1 MFIPRPF
8 RLMFTGPEGE
18 GGKHEDPKPKPPSEM
33 TPEERAEFEE
43 KAKRRAQDKLK
54 AFNGKTPEDVV
65 KLEQELERLR
75 KEKLSEQERA
85 VEEARAEARTAALA
99 EANSQTVETSLRIA
113 LRGRTADAAALLDLD
128 RSTFVAD
135 GRVDA
140 DAITKWVEEHSAP
153 ADGGKR
159 PPVKIGQGDHGQ
171 LKVSDRETG
180 KAEADKRFGKKN

>member
-1 MFIPRPF
+1 MFIRRPF
-8 RLMFTGPEGE
+8 RLMFTGLDET
-18 GGKHEDPKPKPPSEM
+18 GGKQEEPKPKPTSEM
-33 TPEERAEFEE
+33 TAEERAEFEE

-54 AFNGKTPEDVV
+54 AFNGKTPEDVA

-75 KEKLSEQERA
+75 KEKLTEQERA

-99 EANSQTVETSLRIA
+99 EASSQTVETSLRIA

-140 DAITKWVEEHSAP
+140 DAIAKWVEENSAP
-153 ADGGKR
+153 TGGGKR
-159 PPVKIGQGDHGQ
+159 PPVKIGQGYHEQ

-180 KAEADKRFGKKN
+180 KAEAEKRFGKKN